1 MFIRQPDIYVIA
13 FLPTLFG
20 LQIVVH
26 LDCYRS
32 VRSASGPWHCE
43 LCEDLVSS
51 RGSGA
56 MATNSLEKPY
66 FVAECG
72 LCGGTAGAFR
82 KSVGGQ
88 WIHALC
94 AEVNYSPLS
103 AVLIYCYHSSQSL
116 CFLFFNLNVVG
127 VRVNIQK
134 GASRSH

>member
-1 MFIRQPDIYVIA
+1 MPIR
-13 FLPTLFG
+13 FG

-43 LCEDLVSS
+43 LCEDLFSS

-56 MATNSLEKPY
+56 MATNSWEKPY

-94 AEVNYSPLS
+94 AEVNDSLLS
-103 AVLIYCYHSSQSL
+103 AVLICCYLELLPLPFFSKFM
-116 CFLFFNLNVVG
+116 CFCLNLNVVG

-134 GASRSH
+134 GTSRSY